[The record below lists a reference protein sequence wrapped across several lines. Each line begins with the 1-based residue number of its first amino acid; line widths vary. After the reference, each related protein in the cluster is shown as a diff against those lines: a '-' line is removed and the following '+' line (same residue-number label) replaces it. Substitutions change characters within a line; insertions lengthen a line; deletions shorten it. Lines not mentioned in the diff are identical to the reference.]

1 VSPSRRRARR
11 GWIVATAAAA
21 LVVVVGIA
29 LYTTGLGDELARRNT
44 CTATAAGGTAH
55 LSADQ
60 TKYATLIAASSIRH
74 DLPPR
79 AATIALATALQ
90 ESDLE
95 NLDHGHAD
103 SVGLFQQRP
112 SMGWGTEEQLQDP
125 LYATDK
131 FYTALAR
138 IPGYTTMSITDAAQR
153 VQISARGDA
162 YAQHESR
169 SRSLASAL
177 TGETPAAFTCT
188 KMSDPGNWT
197 TGQVADEL
205 TQAFGFTA
213 TPVGDRVTVKISSR
227 PGPATSAA
235 AARWAVAAWAI
246 GNTGQAPITSVST
259 SGRTWTVDGGWRPDP
274 LAPETAVVITL
285 GAV

>member
-1 VSPSRRRARR
+1 VSRSRRDARR
-11 GWIVATAAAA
+11 AWIIVVVALT
-21 LVVVVGIA
+21 LVVAAGVA
-29 LYTTGLGDELARRNT
+29 LYRTAVGERLAGRNS
-44 CTATAAGGTAH
+44 CTATAAGGSGH
-55 LSADQ
+55 LSAEQ
-60 TKYATLIAASSIRH
+60 TRYATLIAARSIKH

-112 SMGWGTEEQLQDP
+112 SMGWGSQEQLQDP
-125 LYATDK
+125 SYATDK
-131 FYTALAR
+131 FYAALAR
-138 IPGYTTMSITDAAQR
+138 IAGYTTMSITDAAQR

-162 YAQHESR
+162 YAQHEAR

-188 KMSDPGNWT
+188 RMTDVGNWT
-197 TGQVADEL
+197 TAEVAKQL
-205 TQAFGFTA
+205 TDAFGLPATA
-213 TPVGDRVTVKISSR
+213 VGDRVTVKIVSR

-246 GNTGQAPITSVST
+246 GNTAQAPITSVST
-259 SGRTWTVDGGWRPDP
+259 SGRTWTVKDGWQADT
-274 LAPETAVVITL
+274 LAPDSAVIITL
-285 GAV
+285 GSG

>member
-1 VSPSRRRARR
+1 MTRSRRAVRR
-11 GWIVATAAAA
+11 VWL
-21 LVVVVGIA
+21 LVVAIAVVVAGGAMVYRTSIGD
-29 LYTTGLGDELARRNT
+29 GLANRNT

-60 TKYATLIAASSIRH
+60 TRYATLIAARSIKH

-112 SMGWGTEEQLQDP
+112 SMGWGSVDQLQDP
-125 LYATDK
+125 SYATDK
-131 FYTALAR
+131 FYAALAR
-138 IPGYTTMSITDAAQR
+138 IPGYTSMSITDAAQR

-162 YAQHESR
+162 YAQHEAR

-177 TGETPAAFTCT
+177 TGQTPAAFTCT
-188 KMSDPGNWT
+188 RMTDVGNWT
-197 TGQVADEL
+197 THEVANQL
-205 TQAFGFTA
+205 TDAFGLPATA
-213 TPVGDRVTVKISSR
+213 VGDRVTVKITSR

-235 AARWAVAAWAI
+235 MARWAVAAWAI
-246 GNTGQAPITSVST
+246 GNTGQAPITTVSA
-259 SGRTWTVDGGWRPDP
+259 SGRTWTVADGWRADRS
-274 LAPETAVVITL
+274 APETAGVITL
-285 GAV
+285 GG

>member
-11 GWIVATAAAA
+11 AWIPVAAVA
-21 LVVVVGIA
+21 LVVIAGIA
-29 LYTTGLGDELARRNT
+29 VYLTRAGTELAPRDT
-44 CTATAAGGTAH
+44 CTATAAGSTAR

-60 TKYATLIAASSIRH
+60 TRYATLIAARSIKH
-74 DLPPR
+74 DLPAR

-90 ESDLE
+90 ESDLA

-112 SMGWGTEEQLQDP
+112 SMGWGSPKQLQDP
-125 LYATDK
+125 SYATDK
-131 FYTALAR
+131 FYAALAR
-138 IPGYTTMSITDAAQR
+138 IPGYTSMSITDAAQR
-153 VQISARGDA
+153 VQISASGNA
-162 YAQHESR
+162 YAQHEAR

-177 TGETPAAFTCT
+177 TGQTPAAFTCT
-188 KMSDPGNWT
+188 RMSDAGHWS
-197 TGQVADEL
+197 TGQVARQVTD
-205 TQAFGFTA
+205 AFGLAA
-213 TPVGDRVTVKISSR
+213 TSVGDRVTVKISSR

-259 SGRTWTVDGGWRPDP
+259 AGRTWTVDGGWHTDA
-274 LAPETAVVITL
+274 LAPATAVVISL
-285 GAV
+285 GGG

>member
-1 VSPSRRRARR
+1 VSPSRRKGRRA
-11 GWIVATAAAA
+11 WIV
-21 LVVVVGIA
+21 LGVVAVVAVAGIVA
-29 LYTTGLGDELARRNT
+29 YVTGLGDELARRNI
-44 CTATAAGGTAH
+44 CTATAAGGTAQ

-60 TKYATLIAASSIRH
+60 TRYATLIAARSIKH
-74 DLPPR
+74 DLPAR

-90 ESDLE
+90 ESDLD

-112 SMGWGTEEQLQDP
+112 SMGWGTAEQIQDP
-125 LYATDK
+125 GYATDK
-131 FYTALAR
+131 FYAALAR
-138 IPGYTTMSITDAAQR
+138 IPGYTSMSITEAAQR

-162 YAQHESR
+162 YAQHEAR

-188 KMSDPGNWT
+188 AMTNPGAWT
-197 TGQVADEL
+197 TGEVADRL
-205 TQAFGFTA
+205 TDAFGLAA

-227 PGPATSAA
+227 TGPATSAV

-246 GNTGQAPITSVST
+246 GNTGQAPITTVST
-259 SGRTWTVDGGWRPDP
+259 SGRTWTVDGGWRTDA
-274 LAPETAVVITL
+274 LAPATAVVITL
-285 GAV
+285 GSG

>member
-1 VSPSRRRARR
+1 MSPSRRKGRR
-11 GWIVATAAAA
+11 GWIVLAAAA

-44 CTATAAGGTAH
+44 CRATAAGGTAH

-60 TKYATLIAASSIRH
+60 TRYATLIAAGSIKH

-112 SMGWGTEEQLQDP
+112 SMGWGSAEELQDP
-125 LYATDK
+125 SVATDK
-131 FYTALAR
+131 FYAALAR
-138 IPGYTTMSITDAAQR
+138 IPGYTSMSITDAAQR

-162 YAQHESR
+162 YAQHEAR

-188 KMSDPGNWT
+188 EMNDAGDWT
-197 TGQVADEL
+197 TGQVADQL
-205 TQAFGFTA
+205 TDAFGLVA

-227 PGPATSAA
+227 PGPATSAE

-246 GNTGQAPITSVST
+246 GNTGQAAITTVST
-259 SGRTWTVDGGWRPDP
+259 SGRTWTVDGGWRADA

-285 GAV
+285 GSG